1 MEGQDGLR
9 KEVAV
14 PVRIWWFCSGKHM
27 NCYIRSLLL
36 FFVEVIV
43 FIQFY
48 YCREVTHLFTSEL
61 IDDFTLILIVTY
73 GLWRAYTVCLG
84 QYHRLILGPNSMLN
98 IFVTV
103 KWYSTGDFCF
113 PLLSLVLCTDSLRA
127 SQGTGNTFLPH
138 QQRNSNSEQFGISK
152 VMKNL
157 TLFQAVRSIT
167 AQ

>member
-48 YCREVTHLFTSEL
+48 YCREVTHLFTTEL
-61 IDDFTLILIVTY
+61 IHMDCGEHIQFALV
-73 GLWRAYTVCLG
+73 
-84 QYHRLILGPNSMLN
+84 N
-98 IFVTV
+98 I
-103 KWYSTGDFCF
+103 TGSFW
-113 PLLSLVLCTDSLRA
+113 
-127 SQGTGNTFLPH
+127 
-138 QQRNSNSEQFGISK
+138 
-152 VMKNL
+152 
-157 TLFQAVRSIT
+157 
-167 AQ
+167 AQIQC